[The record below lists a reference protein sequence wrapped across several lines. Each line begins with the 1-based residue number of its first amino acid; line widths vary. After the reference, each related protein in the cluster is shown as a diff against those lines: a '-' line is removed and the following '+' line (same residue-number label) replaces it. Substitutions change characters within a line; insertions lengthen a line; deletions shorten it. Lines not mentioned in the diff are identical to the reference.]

1 VTARSALS
9 VGFPP
14 IASAGARVLVLG
26 SLPGRRSLEMREYY
40 AQPHNAFWKIMG
52 RLLGAHPE
60 LPYERRLEVLR
71 RHAVAVW
78 DVLAAG
84 ERSGSLDSAIVA
96 SSVVVNDFP
105 KFFAAQPGI
114 CLICFNGTK
123 AAELYRRRVLPALSG
138 ESAALPTR
146 LLPSTSP
153 AHASLRFADKL
164 ERWSAALAPLVA
176 DESSAR
182 DVRAT
187 KRRARRRQGR

>member
-1 VTARSALS
+1 VTPRSPLS

-14 IASAGARVLVLG
+14 VASADARVLVLG

-52 RLLGAHPE
+52 RLFGAHPE
-60 LPYERRLEVLR
+60 LPYERRLDALR
-71 RHAVAVW
+71 SHAVALW

-96 SSVVVNDFP
+96 SSVVVNDFAA
-105 KFFAAQPGI
+105 FFAAHRDI
-114 CLICFNGTK
+114 RLICFNGTK
-123 AAELYRRRVLPALSG
+123 AADLYRRRVVPALSA
-138 ESAALPTR
+138 ESAALPIR

-164 ERWSAALAPLVA
+164 GRWSAALAPHAA
-176 DESSAR
+176 DGLGAL
-182 DVRAT
+182 DVGAA
-187 KRRARRRQGR
+187 KRRAGRRQGR